1 MAKTSFYRGNLKA
14 ADIIGAATVALTQN
28 EYTKIGE
35 VVVQADQLI
44 GMGYGS
50 GENQDNASGRI
61 YVDLINNAQTPAAIN
76 GKFRIMMQSSQDM
89 PIGSVPVILDVD
101 LDILRSGSGDRS
113 GQIPW
118 HFNDILLSKDKKFV
132 FYVKCDDASQTLSL
146 ANSTVNIDITQQLV

>member
-1 MAKTSFYRGNLKA
+1 MAKTNFYRGNLKA
-14 ADIIGAATVALTQN
+14 TDIISSATVALVQN

-35 VVVQADQLI
+35 VVVKADQLI
-44 GMGYGS
+44 GMGFGG

-61 YVDLINNAQTPAAIN
+61 YIDLMDNGGTPAAIN

-89 PIGSVPVILDVD
+89 PIGGVPVILDVD
-101 LDILRSGSGDRS
+101 LDILRSGTNNRG

-118 HFNDILLSKDKKFV
+118 QFNDILLSKDKKFV
-132 FYVKCDDASQTLSL
+132 FYVKSDDASKTLSR

>member
-14 ADIIGAATVALTQN
+14 ADIIGASTVALTQN

-35 VVVQADQLI
+35 VVVKADQLI
-44 GMGYGS
+44 GMGFGG

-61 YVDLINNAQTPAAIN
+61 YVDLMDNASTPAAVN

-89 PIGSVPVILDVD
+89 PISSVPVILDVD
-101 LDILRSGSGDRS
+101 LDILRSGANSRG

-118 HFNDILLSKDKKFV
+118 QFHDILLSKDKKFV
-132 FYVKCDDASQTLSL
+132 FYVKCDDASITLSK